1 MLEYNK
7 AELGKTAK
15 DLGFV
20 RDTLEKVLRLAEM
33 LRFVNESK
41 TVGEYIA
48 LKGGTAINLALFD
61 LPRLSVDL
69 DFDFAHNLPRDEM
82 LAVRETITDTV
93 NRYTKSQ
100 GYDLSLKSKYTHS
113 LDSMV
118 YAYRNAAGNN
128 DTIKFEVNYSQR
140 SHVLDTQR
148 RTISAF
154 SLFEPYQATVCNAV
168 EIYAGKI
175 AALMSRAASRDLY
188 DIYRMVKDGLIPE
201 SQLALLKSAAV
212 FYISFADDE
221 EDWDFSFERVNQI
234 TQHRIRTELL
244 PVLKTGEKFDLS
256 SAVELVNGFLAAYIS
271 ETDEVREYLEA
282 FKRGEY
288 RPELLF
294 ADPTILGRIE
304 NHPMIAWRLRQG
316 R

>member
-7 AELGKTAK
+7 TELGKSAK

-20 RDTLEKVLRLAEM
+20 RDTLEKVLRLAEI

-41 TVGEYIA
+41 TIGGYIA
-48 LKGGTAINLALFD
+48 LKGGTAINLALYE

-82 LAVRETITDTV
+82 LAVREVITNIV
-93 NRYTKSQ
+93 NRYARGQ
-100 GYDLSLKSKYTHS
+100 GYDLSPKSKYTHS

-118 YAYRNAAGNN
+118 YAYKNAAGNN

-140 SHVLDTQR
+140 SHVLDAQR

-154 SLFEPYQATVCNAV
+154 SLFEPFEATVHDAI

-188 DIYRMVKDGLIPE
+188 DVYRMVKDGLMPE
-201 SQLALLKSAAV
+201 SKLVLLRSAAV
-212 FYISFADDE
+212 FYLSFADDVLE
-221 EDWDFSFERVNQI
+221 WDFNFERVNQI
-234 TQHRIRTELL
+234 TQYRIRTELL
-244 PVLKTGEKFDLS
+244 PVLKTGEKFDLL
-256 SAVELVNGFLAAYIS
+256 SAIELVSSFLAKHVS
-271 ETDEVREYLEA
+271 ETDEVKEYLKA
-282 FKRGEY
+282 FKHGEY
-288 RPELLF
+288 HPEFLF
-294 ADPTILGRIE
+294 DDPAILDRIS
-304 NHPMIAWRLRQG
+304 NHPMVAWRLRQG